1 MDTEFCVL
9 NELNE
14 FKPLKRDFSS
24 SYGSLSSAFTQGI
37 STSRST
43 NLSS

>member
-24 SYGSLSSAFTQGI
+24 SSAFTQGI
-37 STSRST
+37 STWRST